1 VRTHSTATSPPPLSP
16 RTLSEKYNEKEKKHH
31 SRRKSG
37 KDYGGREVREEKK
50 HQHPRPATLSRR
62 TTPQYVRTVGSA
74 RPREKD
80 HLEDSGPRDSGESF
94 PQFWYVLIFSLSLS
108 FSISGPGAVGGGT
121 KEGGIQEH
129 TDWEGHRVGC
139 RSIRIFGNEADESFS
154 SMSCEKQFLPANNS
168 TSYCSEK

>member
-1 VRTHSTATSPPPLSP
+1 MCELWGLHDQ
-16 RTLSEKYNEKEKKHH
+16 E
-31 SRRKSG
+31 RKIIWKTRGPEIAGKASHNSG
-37 KDYGGREVREEKK
+37 MC
-50 HQHPRPATLSRR
+50 L
-62 TTPQYVRTVGSA
+62 
-74 RPREKD
+74 
-80 HLEDSGPRDSGESF
+80 L
-94 PQFWYVLIFSLSLS
+94 FSSLS

-139 RSIRIFGNEADESFS
+139 RSIRIFGNEADESPS

>member
-1 VRTHSTATSPPPLSP
+1 MCELWGLHDHERKIIWKTRGPETAGKASH
-16 RTLSEKYNEKEKKHH
+16 N
-31 SRRKSG
+31 SG
-37 KDYGGREVREEKK
+37 MFCFFPFPFPFRFPG
-50 HQHPRPATLSRR
+50 PA
-62 TTPQYVRTVGSA
+62 PWVGV
-74 RPREKD
+74 P
-80 HLEDSGPRDSGESF
+80 
-94 PQFWYVLIFSLSLS
+94 
-108 FSISGPGAVGGGT
+108 

>member
-1 VRTHSTATSPPPLSP
+1 
-16 RTLSEKYNEKEKKHH
+16 
-31 SRRKSG
+31 
-37 KDYGGREVREEKK
+37 VREEKK

-94 PQFWYVLIFSLSLS
+94 PQFWYVLLFSLSLS

-121 KEGGIQEH
+121 KRGGNPGTHRLGGSPCGVQEH
-129 TDWEGHRVGC
+129 TYLWE
-139 RSIRIFGNEADESFS
+139 
-154 SMSCEKQFLPANNS
+154 
-168 TSYCSEK
+168 